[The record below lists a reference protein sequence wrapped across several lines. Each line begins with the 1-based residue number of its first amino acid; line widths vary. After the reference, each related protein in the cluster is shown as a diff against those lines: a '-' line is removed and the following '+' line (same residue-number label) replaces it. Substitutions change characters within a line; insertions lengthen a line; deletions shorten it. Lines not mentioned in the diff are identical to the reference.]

1 MKLFSP
7 TIAKEQFK
15 TKQSNEIVQV
25 AYLEGTLKRLQ
36 NQINKANDDFS
47 KLLSDQRELYGS
59 EKLALRKEL
68 EDLTKQVQDLRT
80 QRKALMIPVESL
92 KKVVEEMHQQ
102 AEARLKTIA
111 IDELEMEHK
120 IEEIKNTLDDVSER
134 KQRLVDEETVWKMKK
149 MGIDEERQQVSD
161 SHVKL
166 NEAIAKFDAEV
177 KQRSKEL
184 ADGESKLRIEQQRVK
199 EYVEGRT
206 KEIDEEKRSLADRRD
221 ALEREFARLKKKK
234 VV

>member
-7 TIAKEQFK
+7 TQAKEQFK

-25 AYLEGTLKRLQ
+25 AYLEGALKRLQ
-36 NQINKANDDFS
+36 AQINTANYNFS

-59 EKLALRKEL
+59 EKLALRQEL
-68 EDLTKQVQDLRT
+68 EDLTKQVQDLRE
-80 QRKALMIPVESL
+80 QRKALMVPVESL
-92 KKVVEEMHQQ
+92 KKEAEEKLQK
-102 AEARLKTIA
+102 ADDLLKRLEVDGI
-111 IDELEMEHK
+111 ELDHK
-120 IEEIKNTLDDVSER
+120 IESVTHTLDDVSER
-134 KQRLVDEETVWKMKK
+134 KQRLIDEETVWKMKK

-161 SHVKL
+161 SHVRL
-166 NEAIAKFDAEV
+166 NELIAKFDAEV
-177 KQRSKEL
+177 RQRSKEL
-184 ADGESKLRIEQQRVK
+184 TDSESKLRIEQQRVK

-206 KEIDEEKRSLADRRD
+206 KELDEEKRSLADRRD

>member
-1 MKLFSP
+1 MKLFAPSQ
-7 TIAKEQFK
+7 AKEQFK

-25 AYLEGTLKRLQ
+25 AYLEGTIKRLQ

-68 EDLTKQVQDLRT
+68 EDLTTQVQDLRA

-92 KKVVEEMHQQ
+92 KKEVEEMHQQ

-111 IDELEMEHK
+111 INELEMEHK

-161 SHVKL
+161 SHIRL
-166 NEAIAKFDAEV
+166 NESIAKFDAEV

-184 ADGESKLRIEQQRVK
+184 ADGESKLRIEQKRAT
-199 EYVEGRT
+199 EYLEART
-206 KEIDEEKRSLADRRD
+206 KELDEEKRSLADRRD